1 MKAIITAAGI
11 GSRLGKVTERNN
23 KCLLKIDDKRLME
36 ISVDILNRHGIRDIV
51 VVTGHCYGKA
61 EKVLKG
67 KAVFVYNPFYQVS
80 GILPSVWLC
89 RNHVEDDDFIFITGD
104 SLFHPDILK
113 DCIKR
118 KGSIV
123 VCVEKKNCDEEDS
136 KVIIKNNKIV
146 KMGKNIELRKATG
159 EFIGILKVEKKANKK
174 IFDTIEKVLK
184 QGKLNAYLT
193 DVLMELKK
201 DKFPLTLVYT
211 NPHPRI
217 EIDYPEDFM
226 MAKKIYRNSIKPLLY
241 RQ

>member
-11 GSRLGKVTERNN
+11 GSRLGKVTEKNN
-23 KCLLKIDDKRLME
+23 KCLLKIHGKGLIE
-36 ISVDILNRHGIRDIV
+36 ISVDILSMHGIEDIIV
-51 VVTGHCYGKA
+51 TTGHCYGKV

-67 KAVFVYNPFYQVS
+67 RATFVYNPFYQVS
-80 GILPSVWLC
+80 GILPSVWLS
-89 RNHVEDDDFIFITGD
+89 RNHVENDDFIFITGD
-104 SLFHPDILK
+104 SLYHPDILK
-113 DCIKR
+113 DCIKK

-146 KMGKNIELRKATG
+146 KMGKNIELEKATG
-159 EFIGILKVEKKANKK
+159 EFTGILKIEKKANSKV
-174 IFDTIEKVLK
+174 FDTIEKVLK

-193 DVLMELKK
+193 DVLTELKK
-201 DKFPLTLVYT
+201 EKFPLTLVYT

-226 MAKKIYRNSIKPLLY
+226 KAKSIFRDSIKSLLY
-241 RQ
+241 K